1 MRDNPVLELEGVHNF
16 RDHGGWAVA
25 GGGRL
30 KRGMLWRS
38 GEHADASAADLA
50 KIASLGLANV
60 FDLRSGTERAA
71 RPCRRPEGFSG
82 QVHIN
87 DDDIRQQAPHVVA
100 AKGAA
105 KAQSSTLRGDPETAR
120 AGMRTAY
127 TSFPFRPK
135 LVAMIRLYLEVLAR
149 GEGPSLINCMAGK
162 DRTGIAVAVL
172 HLAAGVHPD
181 DAIADYVLTNTAGNL
196 EARIAAG
203 ARSIAAVSGEVD
215 EAALR
220 VVMGVEPEYLEAAF
234 AGMRE
239 RNGSID
245 GYLREV
251 VGVDDA
257 LRARLREHLV
267 EG

>member
-1 MRDNPVLELEGVHNF
+1 MRDDPVLELKGVHNF
-16 RDHGGWAVA
+16 RDHGGWAVS

-38 GEHADASAADLA
+38 GEHADASLDDLDRIAA
-50 KIASLGLANV
+50 LGLVNV
-60 FDLRSGTERAA
+60 FDLRSGTERTA
-71 RPCRRPEGFSG
+71 RPCRRPRGFSAT
-82 QVHIN
+82 VHVN
-87 DDDIRQQAPHVVA
+87 EEELRVQAPHVEA
-100 AKGAA
+100 ARQG
-105 KAQSSTLRGDPETAR
+105 QSTLRGDPENAR
-120 AGMRTAY
+120 AGMRMAY
-127 TSFPFRPK
+127 GSFPFRPK
-135 LVAMIRLYLEVLAR
+135 LVAMIRKYLEVLAL

-162 DRTGIAVAVL
+162 DRTGVAVAVL
-172 HLAAGVHPD
+172 HLAVGVHPD
-181 DAIADYVLTNTAGNL
+181 DAVADYVLTNTAGNL

-203 ARSIAAVSGEVD
+203 AKSIRAVSGEID

-245 GYLREV
+245 GYLRDV
-251 VGVDDA
+251 VGADDA
-257 LRARLREHLV
+257 LRARLREVLV

>member
-1 MRDNPVLELEGVHNF
+1 MTTILDLEGVHNF
-16 RDHGGWAVA
+16 RDFGSYAVT

-30 KRGMLWRS
+30 KRGLLWRS
-38 GEHADASAADLA
+38 GEHADASQADLA
-50 KIASLGLANV
+50 RIAELNLVNV
-60 FDLRSGTERAA
+60 FDLRSVQERSA
-71 RPCRRPEGFSG
+71 RPCRRPEGFAGS
-82 QVHIN
+82 VHVN
-87 DDDIRQQAPHVVA
+87 DDTMPRNAPHVA
-100 AKGAA
+100 AATR
-105 KAQSSTLRGDPETAR
+105 SLRADPETAR

-162 DRTGIAVAVL
+162 DRTGIAVAVV

-181 DAIADYVLTNTAGNL
+181 DAVADYVLTNTAGNI

-203 ARSIAAVSGEVD
+203 ARSIAAVSGGMD
-215 EAALR
+215 EDVLR
-220 VVMGVEPEYLEAAF
+220 VVMAVEPEYLEAAF

-239 RNGSID
+239 RHGSIE

-251 VGVDDA
+251 AGADEA

-267 EG
+267 EV